1 MTKTLLKLLNLP
13 GLLLLA
19 LLGIGIQTSLFQFW
33 PFQYF
38 QPDFLL
44 IIVIWVALRR
54 SFWEGGWITLLIA
67 DFAELHSAVPQGTFL
82 ISYMGIY
89 LAVRSFS
96 RMAVLPNLYSL
107 VSLTLF
113 ASMLWKLGNLGILQS
128 LGVSNS
134 SWKHTVLLLFPGA
147 VIEGLTAIWTYRLLD
162 RYDTLTHRAPKREQN
177 ITAGLEEELLLYDGA
192 EVS

>member
-1 MTKTLLKLLNLP
+1 MTKIILKLLNLP

-33 PFQYF
+33 PLQYL

-54 SFWEGGWITLLIA
+54 SFWEGGWISLLIA

-89 LAVRSFS
+89 LAVRGFS
-96 RMAVLPNLYSL
+96 KIAVLPNLYSL

-113 ASMLWKLGNLGILQS
+113 ASMLWKLGILGVLHS

-134 SWKHTVLLLFPGA
+134 AWKHTILFIFPGA
-147 VIEGLTAIWTYRLLD
+147 VVEGITAIWSYRLLD
-162 RYDTLTHRAPKREQN
+162 RYDTLTYRAPKREQN
-177 ITAGLEEELLLYDGA
+177 ITAGIEEELLLYDGA